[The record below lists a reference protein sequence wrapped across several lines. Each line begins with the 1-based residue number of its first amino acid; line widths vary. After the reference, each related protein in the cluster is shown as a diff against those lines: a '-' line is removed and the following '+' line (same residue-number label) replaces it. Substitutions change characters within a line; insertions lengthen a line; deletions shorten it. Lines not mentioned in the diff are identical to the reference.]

1 MEQGLHEG
9 GDCNHGTVENN
20 EGNLTLHDG
29 IAPATGHLYDTVDAP
44 DEDGGECDSETQR
57 EETEFGA
64 PEENGCFG

>member
-1 MEQGLHEG
+1 MR
-9 GDCNHGTVENN
+9 VA
-20 EGNLTLHDG
+20 